1 MIPRGYLRGYP
12 VVPARAKLGFAPWF
26 ALLVIG
32 LGVASD
38 HGVIDL
44 HDLFDTGATPHH
56 RTHHPAEPVHGSDP
70 PAPSSAARGGIP
82 ANYLAMYR
90 AAARTCPQL
99 RWSVLAGIGRVET
112 NHGRSTLP
120 GVHAGEN
127 LAGAGG
133 PMQFLAGTW
142 AQYGHGGNRY
152 DPADAIPAA
161 ARLLCANG
169 LQAPHP
175 PDSCPGLRGT
185 PGEHAAIHP
194 YNHACWYV
202 AQVLSVARCYQHG
215 GR

>member
-1 MIPRGYLRGYP
+1 VIGRGYP
-12 VVPARAKLGFAPWF
+12 QIPVRAMLGLAPWF

-44 HDLFDTGATPHH
+44 HDLFDAGAIPHYRTPQ
-56 RTHHPAEPVHGSDP
+56 PAKPVHGSDP
-70 PAPSSAARGGIP
+70 SAPRSAARDGIP
-82 ANYLAMYR
+82 PSYLALYR
-90 AAARTCPQL
+90 SAARTCPQL

-127 LAGAGG
+127 FAGAGG
-133 PMQFLAGTW
+133 PMQFLTGTW
-142 AQYGHGGNRY
+142 ARYGHGGNRY

-169 LQAPHP
+169 LQAHHP
-175 PDSCPGLRGT
+175 PDPCPGVDGT
-185 PGEHAAIHP
+185 PGEHTAIHA

-202 AQVLSVARCYQHG
+202 AQVLTFAHSYQRG